1 MSLIRELLSQKS
13 GILAITSLTVLI
25 VLSIVMPIMY
35 GKYYKEWRNI
45 NYWVTYPKTVP
56 PEWINIFMPH
66 KLPPHMILEPT
77 KITKKKMYGGVLT
90 NVTLIYKIRYEYDYP
105 PSDVIINV
113 TSNVSNAVMII
124 KVKRPDGKKITL
136 LNAIFSNVPHPLSL
150 NNYNDIRSALYAW
163 LVNQGL
169 SPSSPSIIRPSNVIF
184 CKLSNGCWVN
194 GTTLK
199 GTYVFE
205 ISFLAYK
212 ENVNAEGHL
221 ILAGRVYGLL
231 GTDAYG
237 RDLFIYL
244 MLGLPYG
251 MLVGVLASVFSAI
264 IGTLY
269 GLISGYVGGIVDRI
283 MQRIL
288 EIWYSLPALPLLIL
302 AAVVYRPDIW
312 LMIIFITIFSWM
324 GVAKIVRSMVL
335 QLKEE
340 GYVLSAKATG
350 AKATWI
356 MRKHILPQLM
366 PYVFA
371 QVALGVPAAILTE
384 VGLDFLGLG
393 DPNTPTWG
401 WILHDAQI
409 YGAAVNG
416 YWWWVIPPGLMI
428 AWVGLTFAAIG
439 YAMDTLLN
447 PRLREE

>member
-1 MSLIRELLSQKS
+1 MSVIKELISQKS
-13 GILAITSLTVLI
+13 GMLAIFSLLTLTVLS
-25 VLSIVMPIMY
+25 VVMPIIY

-56 PEWINIFMPH
+56 PEWVNLFTSH
-66 KLPPHMILEPT
+66 KLPPHMILKPY
-77 KITKKKMYGGVLT
+77 KVYKKKMYGGVLT
-90 NVTLIYKIRYEYDYP
+90 NVTLIYKVTYHYDYP
-105 PSDVIINV
+105 PSDIIINV
-113 TSNVSNAVMII
+113 TSNLSSAVMIV
-124 KVKRPDGKKITL
+124 KVKRADGKTITL
-136 LNAIFSNVPHPLSL
+136 VNDIYSNVPHPLSL
-150 NNYNDIRSALYAW
+150 NNFKDVRSALYSW
-163 LVNQGL
+163 LINQGYSPP
-169 SPSSPSIIRPSNVIF
+169 SPSALSSSAVVF
-184 CKLSNGCWVN
+184 CKLVNGCWLK

-199 GTYVFE
+199 GEYVFTVT
-205 ISFLAYK
+205 FLAYK
-212 ENVNAEGHL
+212 KDIKASGTL

-251 MLVGVLASVFSAI
+251 MLVGVLASVFSAV

-269 GLISGYVGGIVDRI
+269 GLISGYAGGIVDRV
-283 MQRIL
+283 MQRVL

-302 AAVVYRPDIW
+302 AAVVYKPDIW
-312 LMIIFITIFSWM
+312 LMIVFITIFSWM

-350 AKATWI
+350 AKGTWI
-356 MRKHILPQLM
+356 MRKHILPQLL

-401 WILHDAQI
+401 WLLHDAQI

>member
-1 MSLIRELLSQKS
+1 MSLIRELLSQRS
-13 GILAITSLTVLI
+13 GLLAFTSLAILVA
-25 VLSIVMPIMY
+25 LSIVMPIVY
-35 GKYYKEWRNI
+35 GKYYKEWRNV

-56 PEWINIFMPH
+56 PQWVNLFTSK
-66 KLPPHMILEPT
+66 KLPVHMVLNPSNII
-77 KITKKKMYGGVLT
+77 KRKMYGGMLT
-90 NVTLIYKIRYEYDYP
+90 NVTLVYKVVYNYDYA
-105 PSDVIINV
+105 PSDVILNV
-113 TSNVSNAVMII
+113 SSSLSNAVMIV
-124 KVKRPDGKKITL
+124 KVKRPDGKTITL
-136 LNAIFSNVPHPLSL
+136 VNDIYANVPHPLSL
-150 NNYNDIRSALYAW
+150 NNFKDVRSTLYAW
-163 LVNQGL
+163 LVNEGL
-169 SPSSPSIIRPSNVIF
+169 SPPSSSVLRPSSVIF
-184 CKLSNGCWVN
+184 CKLVKGCWINETV
-194 GTTLK
+194 LK
-199 GTYVFE
+199 GEYVFT
-205 ISFLAYK
+205 ITFLAYK
-212 ENVNAEGHL
+212 KDVKANGTL

-251 MLVGVLASVFSAI
+251 MLVGVLASVFSAF

-269 GLISGYVGGIVDRI
+269 GLVSGYVGGVVDRV

-350 AKATWI
+350 AKGTWI